1 MLTGEGDKL
10 PHIGL
15 AAASLGLG
23 LLHGFDT
30 DHVVA
35 VTNFVSQDPR
45 PRHAARFGLQFG
57 SGHTLTVLIF
67 GIILL
72 LFKYTIP
79 ESLSN
84 LMELTSGAILILLG
98 SWVTA
103 RHLSPEEG
111 FLTHTH
117 QHAHSNEMHVHE
129 HTHFGDHLHRHGATL
144 TGSITGLAGTAG
156 VMLFGPII
164 AAPSIP
170 YAAAF
175 IIMYGLGVSLSM
187 NIYGYF
193 ISSFYRAASRSKLV
207 GKAVGLATGLI
218 SIGLGLMWVL
228 RRGSALG
235 G

>member
-1 MLTGEGDKL
+1 MPPL
-10 PHIGL
+10 GL

-57 SGHTLTVLIF
+57 SGHTLTVLFF

-79 ESLSN
+79 ESLSKV
-84 LMELTSGAILILLG
+84 MEVASGVVLILLG
-98 SWVTA
+98 VWVTK
-103 RHLSPEEG
+103 RHLALEEG
-111 FLTHTH
+111 ALTHTH
-117 QHAHSNEMHVHE
+117 EHIHGTETHVHAHIHH
-129 HTHFGDHLHRHGATL
+129 GDHIHRHGATL

-156 VMLFGPII
+156 VMLFGPIL

-170 YAAAF
+170 YATAF
-175 IIMYGLGVSLSM
+175 IVLYGLGVSLSM
-187 NIYGYF
+187 TTYGYF
-193 ISSFYRAASRSKLV
+193 ISGFYRAASRSRLI
-207 GKAVGLATGLI
+207 GKVVGLATGLV
-218 SIGLGLMWVL
+218 SIGIGLWWVV
-228 RRGSALG
+228 RVGAAR
-235 G
+235 